1 MSDWKLLSFYTT
13 NTGSPFHLEDI
24 GNSDFRDVE
33 PITNG
38 TDIPAAQELFCTDSN
53 IGSCVAYLNQE
64 LQLLGMSSIAFDK
77 KGQPDTV
84 CILNR
89 TYDLFQ
95 LYQHL
100 FSTRDDLENR
110 IQRLNSDCNH
120 QKSCVAR
127 ANRQHQALDKALAQE
142 TEKLRQLTSQH
153 KVISCKL
160 KTEKE
165 EVKCLQSIMHHKDL
179 QFKHELKKKE
189 REMNRLKDRLHQLLM
204 DKNQDRKIGMD
215 LMHPV
220 QNLDGRRSQWKTG
233 LSKQEEEMYQLLI
246 HNYEVRHQ
254 ELLLEN
260 TELRNSLLI
269 LHQELTTVLKL
280 TEEFTPARDR
290 EALNTPNH
298 SLLNMENDEECEEI
312 KESNCT
318 VSGLHAGCYQMPYDL
333 MRQEIEQA
341 FKKTCRMIC
350 QRIKDAQEKKSE
362 GTNIKPKTPAS
373 LDEESTFQLE
383 HLKSKI
389 AKYKDIIQQQEHLI
403 QQFSKTN
410 SGSAFQES
418 HLLHEKNMLERQKK
432 LFLEEKTHFE
442 EEKRLF
448 TEAAVKLA
456 QERQAVQD
464 ERIKLLKGH
473 FFSPRETQTPNKILQ
488 KGLPSLFWW
497 CTVLVPSFCCCH
509 LLTVLWKPV
518 WSAVV
523 VYCAGALSFSFSL
536 LTVPVCSAMVVYG
549 FRFFSF

>member
-38 TDIPAAQELFCTDSN
+38 TDIPAAQEL
-53 IGSCVAYLNQE
+53 
-64 LQLLGMSSIAFDK
+64 
-77 KGQPDTV
+77 
-84 CILNR
+84 
-89 TYDLFQ
+89 
-95 LYQHL
+95 
-100 FSTRDDLENR
+100 

-403 QQFSKTN
+403 Q
-410 SGSAFQES
+410 
-418 HLLHEKNMLERQKK
+418 
-432 LFLEEKTHFE
+432 
-442 EEKRLF
+442 
-448 TEAAVKLA
+448 
-456 QERQAVQD
+456 RQAVQD

-488 KGLPSLFWW
+488 KEGGVRLLPPTPNASPVHDEKIHMRTAEQLLRALGITDLPRLEKSRLSVSPLPRGTYDSPAASRTAAPTESGIKKILF
-497 CTVLVPSFCCCH
+497 PS
-509 LLTVLWKPV
+509 TASVEMEPSEKD
-518 WSAVV
+518 
-523 VYCAGALSFSFSL
+523 
-536 LTVPVCSAMVVYG
+536 
-549 FRFFSF
+549 